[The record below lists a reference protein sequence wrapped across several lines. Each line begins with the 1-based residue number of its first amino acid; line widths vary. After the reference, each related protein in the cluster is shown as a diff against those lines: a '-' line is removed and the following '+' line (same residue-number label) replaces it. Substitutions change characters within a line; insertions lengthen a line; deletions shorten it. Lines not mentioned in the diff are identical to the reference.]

1 MWSYHPDLLAKPVP
15 RYTSYPTAV
24 EFAEDVGAADYAS
37 ALDGVESATPV
48 SLYAHIPFCD
58 QICWYCGCN
67 TGAANRKQRLTDYL
81 AALRAEIA
89 LVAKRLGG
97 RARVR
102 RIAFGGGS
110 PNAIAPVDF
119 VRLLDTM
126 LTVFDV
132 TRPDVSVEIDPRGF
146 SAEWALVLA
155 ASHVTRVSLGVQTF
169 APHIQ
174 QAIGRIQPLAEIEA
188 TVAALRL
195 RGIEAINFDLMYGL
209 PDQSIADLDA
219 TLDETIRLAPSRV
232 ALFGYA
238 HLPTMIPRQ
247 RRIDDSNLPDH
258 ALRFEQAQHGHR
270 RLTDAG
276 YIPIGFDH
284 FARADDPLA
293 IAAREGRVNRNF
305 QGFTEDDAP
314 ILLGFGASA
323 ISRFPGLI
331 VQNEKR
337 AGVYRDRIGAGQY
350 AAARGVAVD
359 AQEGERA
366 AIIRDL
372 LCRGRTSLARRWAD
386 PARASLADFEAQQL
400 IGWDGDELVL
410 RDAALPYARLVAAQF
425 DRHRG
430 SIMPDEQDCVSGA

>member
-1 MWSYHPDLLAKPVP
+1 MWSYHPELLAKPVP

-24 EFAEDVGAADYAS
+24 EFAEDVGVADYLS

-48 SLYAHIPFCD
+48 SLYVHIPFCEN
-58 QICWYCGCN
+58 ICWYCGCN
-67 TGAANRKQRLTDYL
+67 TGAANRKNRLTDYL

-126 LTVFDV
+126 LTVFDA

-146 SAEWALVLA
+146 TAEWALVLA
-155 ASHVTRVSLGVQTF
+155 ASNVTRVSLGVQTF

-188 TVAALRL
+188 AVAALRL

-209 PDQSIADLDA
+209 PNQSIADLDD
-219 TLDETIRLAPSRV
+219 TLDEAIRLAPSRV

-238 HLPTMIPRQ
+238 HLPSMIPRQ
-247 RRIDDSNLPDH
+247 RRIDASNLPDH
-258 ALRFEQAQHGHR
+258 ALRFEQAEHGYR
-270 RLTDAG
+270 RLTEAG

-293 IAAREGRVNRNF
+293 VAAREGRVNRNF

-323 ISRFPGLI
+323 ISKFPGLI

-337 AGVYRDRIGAGQY
+337 AGVYRDVIGEGRLAT
-350 AAARGVAVD
+350 ARGVAVD

-372 LCRGRTSLARRWAD
+372 LCRGRTHLAQRWAA

-400 IGWDGDELVL
+400 IGWDGDDLVL

-425 DRHRG
+425 DSRRG
-430 SIMPDEQDCVSGA
+430 PIVPCEHESASAS